1 MHPRLSAA
9 MQASGLQCISP
20 DYPDD
25 IQVRTTTCESQSLHQ
40 SCMHSYKQP
49 LTHLHTHALAHT
61 QLGSWM
67 EHLSVPLVHDDRFHQ
82 AQPRVRIHTL
92 PWLRFISKI
101 PNFVFELIVNLI
113 RQDYNEFELGQQ
125 ALVSFHK
132 LRKKRVRD
140 EMFQV
145 DLGLNIQRY
154 NDLMT
159 AKDDTEFAAAHH
171 KEL

>member
-49 LTHLHTHALAHT
+49 LIHLHTHALAHT
-61 QLGSWM
+61 VGQLDGAFVRTSRARRP
-67 EHLSVPLVHDDRFHQ
+67 LSPSAASRENTH
-82 AQPRVRIHTL
+82 I

-154 NDLMT
+154 NDLMI